1 MRPKSLILL
10 VLALGCGLAAS
21 IGISQ
26 VMDANANKSGP
37 KLETTPI
44 YIALHNIN
52 LGDPINASMVALE
65 EWPAEKAPKGSI
77 GTLEELE
84 SRRPRTTIIAGTPI
98 LEAQLLAVGEFADP
112 IVNIPDGFRLSTIA
126 VNAEKSAA
134 GLLSPGDRVDIQL
147 FVSANA
153 RAGIPMAKTKVILQ
167 NIRVFAVEQA
177 VQRSAEEEDGTKNIP
192 KTVSLLVTPE
202 QASRLDLAGNLGELS
217 LIPRNPNDEGTAV
230 VAEVTV
236 ADLLGTGSKK
246 NTRESEQNRVS
257 GQEKKKGPS
266 LFSSVMGMMR
276 KAAEERP
283 PFRMEIVE
291 ADEVHEMLFDASTG
305 APLRGEQ
312 EEYSGQR
319 SRVSASPAAYAPDGR
334 LDFTPKKKDSGSS
347 NDFPIDFED
356 K

>member
-1 MRPKSLILL
+1 MRPKSFILL
-10 VLALGCGLAAS
+10 ALALGCGVAAS

-26 VMDANANKSGP
+26 VMDANANQSAP

-65 EWPAEKAPKGSI
+65 EWPTDKAPKGSI
-77 GTLEELE
+77 TSLEELE
-84 SRRPRTTIIAGTPI
+84 GRRSRTTIITGTPI

-112 IVNIPDGFRLSTIA
+112 IVNIPDGFRLSTIS

-147 FVSANA
+147 FVSANV
-153 RAGIPMAKTKVILQ
+153 RAGIPMAMTKVILQ
-167 NIRVFAVEQA
+167 NIRVFAVEQS
-177 VQRSAEEEDGTKNIP
+177 VQRSADEEGSEKNIP

-202 QASRLDLAGNLGELS
+202 QASALDLAGNLGELS
-217 LIPRNPNDEGTAV
+217 LIPRNPNDEGTSKV
-230 VAEVTV
+230 NEITV

-246 NTRESEQNRVS
+246 NTRAAEQNRVS
-257 GQEKKKGPS
+257 GREQPKKPS
-266 LFSSVMGMMR
+266 LFSSVMGMMQ
-276 KAAEERP
+276 KAANERP

-305 APLRGEQ
+305 EPLRGEQ
-312 EEYSGQR
+312 ETYSGQR
-319 SRVSASPAAYAPDGR
+319 SRVSATPAAYAPDGR
-334 LDFTPKKKDSGSS
+334 LDFTPKKKSS
-347 NDFPIDFED
+347 EENDDFPIDFED
-356 K
+356 E